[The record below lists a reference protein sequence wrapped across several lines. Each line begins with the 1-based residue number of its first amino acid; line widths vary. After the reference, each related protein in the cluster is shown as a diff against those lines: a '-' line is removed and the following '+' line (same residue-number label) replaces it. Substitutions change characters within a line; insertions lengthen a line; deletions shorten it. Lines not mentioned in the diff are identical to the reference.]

1 MATTAVTPQTINIS
15 RPGMFDFQGRAKYD
29 AWAKYGNE
37 MEKAHPDTS
46 KDELAQLAKARY
58 ISIAKEKF
66 GFNEDHQP
74 VLTNEALNEPQRE
87 KTADELLDEDE
98 DESPPQASASTGG
111 MSVSTM
117 SAQKDYPP
125 KTGHERT

>member
-1 MATTAVTPQTINIS
+1 
-15 RPGMFDFQGRAKYD
+15 MFDFQGRAKYD
-29 AWAKYGNE
+29 AWTKYGNE

-74 VLTNEALNEPQRE
+74 VLASKASNEPQRE

-98 DESPPQASASTGG
+98 DESPPRASASTGG

-117 SAQKDYPP
+117 SAQKDFPP